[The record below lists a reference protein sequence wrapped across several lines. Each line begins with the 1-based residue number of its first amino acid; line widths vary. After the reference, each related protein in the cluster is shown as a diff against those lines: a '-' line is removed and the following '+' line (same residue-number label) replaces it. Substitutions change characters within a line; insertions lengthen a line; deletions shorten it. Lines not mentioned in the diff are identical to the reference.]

1 MNDRVVVVV
10 VVISLLLS
18 YDMKLAGSRA
28 LALVQ
33 LVRALAL
40 VAALTAA

>member
-1 MNDRVVVVV
+1 VFDAAASR
-10 VVISLLLS
+10 LLLS